1 LAKVNFRQQKR
12 QKEIARKQR
21 QDERLLR
28 RGEKPVATDAAVL
41 SGEAPK
47 TDGIPGEVVANDVVV
62 TGGESNG
69 SPA

>member
-1 LAKVNFRQQKR
+1 MAKVNFRQQKR

-47 TDGIPGEVVANDVVV
+47 IDGPGEVTV
-62 TGGESNG
+62 TGGENNG

>member
-1 LAKVNFRQQKR
+1 MAKVNFRQQKR

-47 TDGIPGEVVANDVVV
+47 TDGIPGEVVVGEAV